1 MNTYSMYTGMERN
14 SQIPWQ
20 DDCYMILKSTPKS
33 GTRKKMDDAGWL
45 RKNQKSLQ
53 RFITD
58 PLLVGI
64 VNHMRKSDE
73 LSAEGVGIIKEA
85 GSLEDKV
92 HALIELLFRGDPQG
106 STLQTYLQNSH
117 PDLYNLITLH
127 DTVAQQHK
135 DSLLQQVQE
144 DTEILPHQ
152 APNQTPGPA
161 LLLVDGVSDLQQ
173 REHDLIQV
181 SVNRGVGPMHS
192 RPLGLDKLLAPLTRV
207 STAPRVTL
215 TVGVA
220 GSGKT
225 RLVHKFI
232 HQWSSGKIFQDLSL
246 AIPIACW
253 ELSSLERLSLER
265 LLRLIVPYDNVDVI
279 LNSHVCKVL
288 LIFDGLEE
296 FRLPLDFS
304 EAPATSDTRRELPVS
319 DLITNIIRGN
329 LLPRA
334 SLWLLSRPGVG
345 AKVPA
350 GLVDRVTEVPPFLH
364 DQIQDYIKNAHVPEN
379 SYTQFQQPTRS
390 DSETQSSEDKSCQTW
405 AHLRSQKPLLILCS
419 VPCICHIVTT
429 TLSHLV
435 GMDLEDIHLP
445 RTLTEV
451 YALYC
456 WPRLSSTD
464 PSGGSIRKPLGTLGR
479 LAFYSLLRQRHTF
492 LENEL
497 RTYGIDIPPPP
508 GSLGHRILQR
518 EQSWSS
524 DSVSWRFV
532 HTSVQEFLGALFYY
546 VSSRRGMFDLF
557 SESSVSWPRIGFQNH
572 YRAALQKTSASTNG
586 KLDLFM
592 RFLSGLLSSA
602 AGALLGAALGVSRE
616 EQVTQ
621 RTMAM
626 TLLQNTVTGS
636 GGEAVSMRSV
646 ATVACLAELQ
656 QGEWIRSVEEDLTGC
671 RLQGKLKGGV
681 CAVLAYLL
689 QVSESCANETH
700 LSNCL
705 DFASLKQ
712 LLPQLLYCSKLRM
725 ENNKFKDD
733 AMELLGSL
741 LSAKDCHIQ
750 SLSMADSSISSKG
763 IKPLSRALL
772 VNRTLTT
779 LDLHGNNIGTKGAKT
794 LADALKMNQVIVSV
808 NLQSNQIGDE
818 GAHALAEVLQSN
830 RKLSTLNVKKNSIGP
845 EGVKK
850 IAEALKKNQILQDLN
865 VSGNHLG
872 DIGALA
878 LAQALAVNHTLQT
891 LSLRSNSVSD
901 RGMKALTQAL
911 CYNKGLTKL
920 NLRENSIGV
929 EGARAIGRA
938 LQENHTLREL
948 DLTANLLNDEGVKAI
963 AAAVKVNRA
972 LTSLHLQWNFM
983 KAGAA
988 KALAQSLQSNTF
1000 IQLLD
1005 LQENALGDDGVVSL
1019 AGALKV
1025 NSSLMVLYLQG
1036 VSAGE
1041 AGAVALAE
1049 ALTVNQSLHTLDL
1062 RGNSIGMGGAKALS
1076 SALKT
1081 NRSLRSLNLQENSLG
1096 MDGAIFIATALRGN
1110 HQLTYINLQ
1119 GNGIGESGAKVVS
1132 DAIRSDAPECVVDI

>member
-1 MNTYSMYTGMERN
+1 
-14 SQIPWQ
+14 
-20 DDCYMILKSTPKS
+20 
-33 GTRKKMDDAGWL
+33 
-45 RKNQKSLQ
+45 
-53 RFITD
+53 
-58 PLLVGI
+58 
-64 VNHMRKSDE
+64 
-73 LSAEGVGIIKEA
+73 
-85 GSLEDKV
+85 
-92 HALIELLFRGDPQG
+92 
-106 STLQTYLQNSH
+106 
-117 PDLYNLITLH
+117 
-127 DTVAQQHK
+127 
-135 DSLLQQVQE
+135 
-144 DTEILPHQ
+144 
-152 APNQTPGPA
+152 
-161 LLLVDGVSDLQQ
+161 
-173 REHDLIQV
+173 
-181 SVNRGVGPMHS
+181 MHS

-232 HQWSSGKIFQDLSL
+232 HQWSSGKICQELSL

-265 LLRLIVPYDNVDVI
+265 LLRLVVPYDNVDVI

-364 DQIQDYIKNAHVPEN
+364 DQIQDYIKNTHVPEN

-456 WPRLSSTD
+456 WPRLSCTD

-592 RFLSGLLSSA
+592 RFFSGLLSSA
-602 AGALLGAALGVSRE
+602 AGALLGGALGVSRE

-712 LLPQLLYCSKLRM
+712 LLPQLLYCSKLR
-725 ENNKFKDD
+725 
-733 AMELLGSL
+733 
-741 LSAKDCHIQ
+741 
-750 SLSMADSSISSKG
+750 
-763 IKPLSRALL
+763 
-772 VNRTLTT
+772 
-779 LDLHGNNIGTKGAKT
+779 
-794 LADALKMNQVIVSV
+794 
-808 NLQSNQIGDE
+808 
-818 GAHALAEVLQSN
+818 
-830 RKLSTLNVKKNSIGP
+830 
-845 EGVKK
+845 
-850 IAEALKKNQILQDLN
+850 
-865 VSGNHLG
+865 
-872 DIGALA
+872 
-878 LAQALAVNHTLQT
+878 
-891 LSLRSNSVSD
+891 
-901 RGMKALTQAL
+901 
-911 CYNKGLTKL
+911 
-920 NLRENSIGV
+920 
-929 EGARAIGRA
+929 
-938 LQENHTLREL
+938 
-948 DLTANLLNDEGVKAI
+948 
-963 AAAVKVNRA
+963 
-972 LTSLHLQWNFM
+972 
-983 KAGAA
+983 
-988 KALAQSLQSNTF
+988 
-1000 IQLLD
+1000 
-1005 LQENALGDDGVVSL
+1005 
-1019 AGALKV
+1019 
-1025 NSSLMVLYLQG
+1025 
-1036 VSAGE
+1036 
-1041 AGAVALAE
+1041 
-1049 ALTVNQSLHTLDL
+1049 
-1062 RGNSIGMGGAKALS
+1062 
-1076 SALKT
+1076 
-1081 NRSLRSLNLQENSLG
+1081 
-1096 MDGAIFIATALRGN
+1096 
-1110 HQLTYINLQ
+1110 
-1119 GNGIGESGAKVVS
+1119 
-1132 DAIRSDAPECVVDI
+1132 

>member
-1 MNTYSMYTGMERN
+1 MNTYSIYTGMERT

-20 DDCYMILKSTPKS
+20 DDCYMVLKSTPKS
-33 GTRKKMDDAGWL
+33 GNRKKMEDAGWL

-58 PLLVGI
+58 PLLVDV
-64 VNHMRKSDE
+64 VNHMRKLDE
-73 LSAEGVGIIKEA
+73 LSAEGAGIIKEA

-92 HALIELLFRGDPQG
+92 HALVELLFREDTQG
-106 STLQTYLQNSH
+106 TALQSYLQNSY
-117 PDLYNLITLH
+117 PDVYNLITLH
-127 DTVAQQHK
+127 DSIVQQHK
-135 DSLLQQVQE
+135 DKLLQQVK
-144 DTEILPHQ
+144 DDNEILSHQ
-152 APNQTPGPA
+152 APNQTPDPD

-181 SVNRGVGPMHS
+181 SVNRGVGPLHS
-192 RPLGLDKLLAPLTRV
+192 RPLGLDKIFAPLTRV

-225 RLVHKFI
+225 RLVRKFI
-232 HQWSSGKIFQDLSL
+232 HQWSSGKIFPELSL
-246 AIPIACW
+246 AIPVVCW

-296 FRLPLDFS
+296 FRSPLDFS
-304 EAPATSDTRRELPVS
+304 EAPAASDPRRELPVS

-329 LLPRA
+329 LLPGA

-345 AKVPA
+345 SKVPA

-364 DQIQDYIKNAHVPEN
+364 EQIENYIKKAHLPEN
-379 SYTQFQQPTRS
+379 FYTQFQQSIQS
-390 DSETQSSEDKSCQTW
+390 DCQTQTFEDRSCQAW

-419 VPCICHIVTT
+419 VPCICRIVTT
-429 TLSHLV
+429 TLCHLV
-435 GMDLEDIHLP
+435 RMDLEDIHFP
-445 RTLTEV
+445 RTLTEI

-456 WPRLSSTD
+456 WPQLSSTD
-464 PSGGSIRKPLGTLGR
+464 SSGGSIRKPLSTLGR

-492 LENEL
+492 TETEL
-497 RTYGIDIPPPP
+497 RTYGVDIPPAP

-532 HTSVQEFLGALFYY
+532 HTSVQESLGALFYY

-572 YRAALQKTSASTNG
+572 YRAALQKTSTSTNG

-602 AGALLGAALGVSRE
+602 AGALLGGALGISRE

-626 TLLQNTVTGS
+626 TLLQNTVSGS

-656 QGEWIRSVEEDLTGC
+656 QGEWIRSVEEDLTSC

-705 DFASLKQ
+705 DSSSLKQ
-712 LLPQLLYCSKLRM
+712 LLPQLLYCSK
-725 ENNKFKDD
+725 
-733 AMELLGSL
+733 
-741 LSAKDCHIQ
+741 
-750 SLSMADSSISSKG
+750 LSMADSSISSKG

-772 VNRTLTT
+772 VNRTLTV

-794 LADALKMNQVIVSV
+794 LAEALKLNQVMMSV
-808 NLQSNQIGDE
+808 NLQSNQIEDE
-818 GAHALAEVLQSN
+818 GARALAEVLQSN
-830 RKLSTLNVKKNSIGP
+830 RKLSTLNVQKNSIGP
-845 EGVKK
+845 EGVKR

-865 VSGNHLG
+865 VSGNHMG
-872 DIGALA
+872 DLGALA
-878 LAQALAVNHTLQT
+878 LAQALVINHTLQT

-901 RGMKALTQAL
+901 MGMKALTQAL
-911 CYNKGLTKL
+911 RFNKGLTKL

-929 EGARAIGRA
+929 EGARAIARA

-948 DLTANLLNDEGVKAI
+948 DLTANLLHDEGVKAI
-963 AAAVKVNRA
+963 AAAVKINRA

-988 KALAQSLQSNTF
+988 KALAKSLQNNTF

-1005 LQENALGDDGVVSL
+1005 LQENALGDDGVVAL
-1019 AGALKV
+1019 AGALKT
-1025 NSSLMVLYLQG
+1025 NSTLMVLYLQG

-1049 ALTVNQSLHTLDL
+1049 ALTVNPSLHTLDL

-1076 SALKT
+1076 SALKI
-1081 NRSLRSLNLQENSLG
+1081 NRSLRNLNLQENSLG

-1132 DAIRSDAPECVVDI
+1132 DAIRADASECVVDI

>member
-1 MNTYSMYTGMERN
+1 MNTYGKYTGMERT

-20 DDCYMILKSTPKS
+20 DDCYMVLKSTPKS
-33 GTRKKMDDAGWL
+33 GNRKKMEDAGWL
-45 RKNQKSLQ
+45 RKNKKSLQ
-53 RFITD
+53 RFITG
-58 PLLVGI
+58 PLLMDI

-73 LSAEGVGIIKEA
+73 LSAEGAGIIKEA
-85 GSLEDKV
+85 GSTEDKV
-92 HALIELLFRGDPQG
+92 HALVELLFRGDTQG
-106 STLQTYLQNSH
+106 NGLQEYLKNSH
-117 PDLYNLITLH
+117 PDEYNLITLH
-127 DTVAQQHK
+127 DSVVQQHK
-135 DSLLQQVQE
+135 DKLQQQVRN
-144 DTEILPHQ
+144 DDEIPSHK
-152 APNQTPGPA
+152 ASNQTPD

-181 SVNRGVGPMHS
+181 SVNRGVGPLHS
-192 RPLGLDKLLAPLTRV
+192 RPLGLDKLFAALTRV

-225 RLVHKFI
+225 RLVRKFV
-232 HQWSSGKIFQDLSL
+232 HQWCSGKVFPEFSL
-246 AIPIACW
+246 AIPIVCW
-253 ELSSLERLSLER
+253 ELSSQDRMSLEK
-265 LLRLIVPYDNVDVI
+265 LLRLIVPYDNVDMI
-279 LNSHVCKVL
+279 LNNCACKVL

-296 FRLPLDFS
+296 FRFPLDFS
-304 EAPATSDTRRELPVS
+304 EAPAASDPRRELPVS

-329 LLPRA
+329 LLPGA

-350 GLVDRVTEVPPFLH
+350 GLVDRVTEVPAFLH
-364 DQIQDYIKNAHVPEN
+364 DQIENYIKNAPLPEN
-379 SYTQFQQPTRS
+379 FYTRFQQS
-390 DSETQSSEDKSCQTW
+390 TQSDCQTQTSEDKSCQAW
-405 AHLRSQKPLLILCS
+405 AHLRSQKPLCILCS
-419 VPCICHIVTT
+419 VPCICRIVTT
-429 TLSHLV
+429 TLCYLV
-435 GMDLEDIHLP
+435 RTDLENIHLP

-451 YALYC
+451 YTLYC
-456 WPRLSSTD
+456 WPHLSSTD
-464 PSGGSIRKPLGTLGR
+464 PSGGSIRKPLSTLGR

-492 LENEL
+492 TETEL
-497 RTYGIDIPPPP
+497 RTYGVDIPPQP

-524 DSVSWRFV
+524 DSVSWQFV
-532 HTSVQEFLGALFYY
+532 HTSIQEFLGALFYY

-572 YRAALQKTSASTNG
+572 YRAALQKTSTSSNG

-602 AGALLGAALGVSRE
+602 AGALLGGALGISRE

-636 GGEAVSMRSV
+636 GDEPVSMRSV
-646 ATVACLAELQ
+646 ASVACLAELQ
-656 QGEWIRSVEEDLTGC
+656 QGEWIRSVEEDLTSG
-671 RLQGKLKGGV
+671 RLRGKLKGGV

-689 QVSESCANETH
+689 QTSESCANETH

-705 DFASLKQ
+705 DSSSLKK

-725 ENNKFKDD
+725 ENNRLTDD

-772 VNRTLTT
+772 VNRTLTV

-794 LADALKMNQVIVSV
+794 LAEALKMNQVIVSV
-808 NLQSNQIGDE
+808 NLQSNQMKDE

-830 RKLSTLNVKKNSIGP
+830 RKLATLNVQKNGIGP
-845 EGVKK
+845 EGVKR

-865 VSGNHLG
+865 VSGNHMG
-872 DIGALA
+872 DLGALA
-878 LAQALAVNHTLQT
+878 LAQALVVNRTLQT

-901 RGMKALTQAL
+901 MGMKALTQAL
-911 CYNKGLTKL
+911 RYNKALTKL

-929 EGARAIGRA
+929 EGALAIARA

-948 DLTANLLNDEGVKAI
+948 DLTANLLHDKGVKAI

-972 LTSLHLQWNFM
+972 LTTLHLQWNFM

-988 KALAQSLQSNTF
+988 KALAQSLKDNTF
-1000 IQLLD
+1000 VQVLD
-1005 LQENALGDDGVVSL
+1005 LQENALGDDGVVAL
-1019 AGALKV
+1019 ADALKT
-1025 NSSLMVLYLQG
+1025 NSTLLVLYLQG

-1049 ALTVNQSLHTLDL
+1049 ALTVNRSLHTLDL

-1076 SALKT
+1076 GALKT

-1132 DAIRSDAPECVVDI
+1132 DAIRADAPECVVDI